1 MFHIL
6 SGLLCDL
13 LWSNPDKDTNGWG
26 ENYSDDDDDDPDD
39 PYLASGFT
47 FGADV
52 VSKFLHRHGLDL
64 ICRGHQVILTSVTN
78 GYK

>member
-26 ENYSDDDDDDPDD
+26 ENYGDGDPDD

-52 VSKFLHRHGLDL
+52 VSKFLNRHNLDL
-64 ICRGHQVILTSVTN
+64 ICRGHQVILTSLTN

>member
-13 LWSNPDKDTNGWG
+13 LWSNPDKDTSGWG
-26 ENYSDDDDDDPDD
+26 ENYGDDDPDD
-39 PYLASGFT
+39 PHFGFGSGFT

-52 VSKFLHRHGLDL
+52 VSKFLNRHNLDL
-64 ICRGHQVILTSVTN
+64 ICRGHQVILTSLTN